1 MMQQAQIDSA
11 AQFLATRR
19 SEQGT
24 SDRLAPDLRPA
35 TTEDAI
41 AIQRA
46 LTASMADKVGGWKCC
61 LPASDRI
68 NIGAIFAQ
76 TIYSESPCPVK
87 LDNSACRIEPE
98 IAFRFKEDL
107 PPRDTDYSDADI
119 IAALSGAHLA
129 LEFIQ
134 NRYSGTEE
142 VSYLE
147 NLADCL
153 FNQGMYL
160 GPEIPLDKAI
170 SSAQIDFVLTQGTTK
185 TFSGKH
191 PNDGPLLPVF
201 WLVNFLNK
209 QGIGIQAGQV
219 VITGSYAG
227 VHEVKPDIAFSIEY
241 SGLGTMNVLCQPS
254 A

>member
-1 MMQQAQIDSA
+1 MQQAQIDSA
-11 AQFLATRR
+11 AQFLAARR
-19 SEQGT
+19 SKQGV
-24 SDRLAPDLRPA
+24 SGRLAPDLRPT
-35 TTEDAI
+35 TTEEAI

-46 LTASMADKVGGWKCC
+46 VIASMTDTVGGWKCC
-61 LPASDRI
+61 LPNQDRI
-68 NIGAIFAQ
+68 NVGAIFSG
-76 TIYSESPCPVK
+76 TIHQQSPCPVK
-87 LDNSACRIEPE
+87 LDNGICRIEPE
-98 IAFRFKEDL
+98 IAFRFKKDL
-107 PPRDTDYSDADI
+107 APRDTDYSNADI

-134 NRYSGTEE
+134 NRYSGTEQI
-142 VSYLE
+142 SYLE

-170 SSAQIDFVLTQGTTK
+170 ASAQIEFVLTQGTAK
-185 TFSGKH
+185 TFTGRH

-201 WLVNFLNK
+201 WLVNFLNN
-209 QGIGIQAGQV
+209 QGIGMQAGQL

-227 VHEVKPDIAFSIEY
+227 VHEVKPNTEFSIEY
-241 SGLGTMNVLCQPS
+241 TGLGTMTVLCQPS